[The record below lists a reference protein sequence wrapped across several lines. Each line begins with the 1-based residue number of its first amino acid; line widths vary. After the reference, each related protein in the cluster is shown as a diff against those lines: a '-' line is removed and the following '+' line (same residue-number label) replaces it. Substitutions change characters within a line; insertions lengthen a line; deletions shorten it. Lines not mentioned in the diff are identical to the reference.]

1 MADINTL
8 KLYAKNR
15 KLPEVVKLGAVPA
28 EWISYANALAN
39 ALSNTSDQALQQREE
54 MNVAGTEI
62 EDYAGLT
69 KFYNQRYL
77 KDMTLPNEITR
88 LEGVHHLRFGV
99 LNEGAVIPSHIDE
112 PYTLRFICMVAGS
125 HKYHTESGLIYQ
137 MGVGDLWFINGSY
150 KHSIENITPG
160 TRIALLGKF
169 DNSEYNIK
177 LINELL

>member
-1 MADINTL
+1 MADIKTL

-15 KLPEVVKLGAVPA
+15 KLPEVVKLGTVSS
-28 EWISYANALAN
+28 EWISYAYALAN
-39 ALSNTSDQALQQREE
+39 SLENTSDQALQQREE

-62 EDYAGLT
+62 EDYTGLT

-99 LNEGAVIPSHIDE
+99 LKEGAVIPPHIDE
-112 PYTLRFICMVAGS
+112 PYTLRFICMVVGT
-125 HKYHTESGLIYQ
+125 HKYHAESGYIHQ
-137 MGVGDLWFINGSY
+137 MDTGDLWFINGSY
-150 KHSIENITPG
+150 RHSIENITPG
-160 TRIALLGKF
+160 TRFALLGKF